1 MWKNREKAGARRGR
15 LENTAAAGCRRLDRR
30 QKTNV
35 YPTAARSTALV
46 IALLLPLYGA
56 EKKKASTTSVAGI
69 LMQMER
75 DWSQAGLK
83 KDFKTLDR
91 IMADDWVSIDS
102 LGQATT
108 KAQTLSAMKSSQ
120 SSEQSIALG
129 EMKVR
134 VFGTAAIVTGTDVE
148 KGTYKGQDSSGKYAW
163 MDVFVKRNGRWQA
176 VASQTTKLEK

>member
-1 MWKNREKAGARRGR
+1 MPMRTVYLLMALSLPVWGA
-15 LENTAAAGCRRLDRR
+15 A
-30 QKTNV
+30 
-35 YPTAARSTALV
+35 
-46 IALLLPLYGA
+46 
-56 EKKKASTTSVAGI
+56 KKKAPAASVPNT

-91 IMADDWVSIDS
+91 ILADDWVSIDS

-108 KAQTLSAMKSSQ
+108 KAQTLAAMKSSQ
-120 SSEQSIALG
+120 SSQQSIELG

-134 VFGTAAIVTGTDVE
+134 VFGTAAVVTGTDVE
-148 KGTYKGQDSSGKYAW
+148 KGSYKGQDSSGKYSW

-176 VASQTTKLEK
+176 VVSQSTKIEK

>member
-1 MWKNREKAGARRGR
+1 MSLPTLLLLFALPFYGLAQATPKKSK
-15 LENTAAAGCRRLDRR
+15 
-30 QKTNV
+30 KT
-35 YPTAARSTALV
+35 STA
-46 IALLLPLYGA
+46 
-56 EKKKASTTSVAGI
+56 SVASV

-75 DWSQAGLK
+75 DWSQAGIK

-91 IMADDWVSIDS
+91 ILADDWVSIDT

-120 SSEQSIALG
+120 ASEQTIALG

-134 VFGTAAIVTGTDVE
+134 VFDTAAVVTGTDVE
-148 KGTYKGQDSSGKYAW
+148 KGSYKGQDSSGKYAW

-176 VASQTTKLEK
+176 VVSQSTKIEK

>member
-1 MWKNREKAGARRGR
+1 MLKLTICLLIVSFPVCGA
-15 LENTAAAGCRRLDRR
+15 
-30 QKTNV
+30 V
-35 YPTAARSTALV
+35 
-46 IALLLPLYGA
+46 
-56 EKKKASTTSVAGI
+56 KKKTSTKSVASI

-102 LGQATT
+102 QGQATT
-108 KAQTLSAMKSSQ
+108 KAQTLAAMKSNDASQ
-120 SSEQSIALG
+120 QAIALG

-148 KGTYKGQDSSGKYAW
+148 KGSYKGQDSSGKYAW

-176 VASQTTKLEK
+176 VASQSTKIER

>member
-1 MWKNREKAGARRGR
+1 MKR
-15 LENTAAAGCRRLDRR
+15 LLTLCL
-30 QKTNV
+30 
-35 YPTAARSTALV
+35 LM
-46 IALLLPLYGA
+46 ALLPAAYGQSKPA
-56 EKKKASTTSVAGI
+56 AKKTTTASVSAV

-75 DWSQAGLK
+75 DWSQAGIK

-108 KAQTLSAMKSSQ
+108 KAQTLTAMKSNQASQ
-120 SSEQSIALG
+120 EFIELG

-148 KGTYKGQDSSGKYAW
+148 RGSYKGQDSSGKYAW
-163 MDVFVKRNGRWQA
+163 MDVFAKRNGRWQA
-176 VASQTTKLEK
+176 IASQSTKIER